1 MLWRLNTNLSTSL
14 EKQGGTTLDEY
25 LTFFF
30 IILISSPKW
39 KKTTKAF
46 LNKYY
51 CKTHCLQRLLSGFT
65 ILKVHSTM
73 EQLALEAMRQDLA
86 GDNLYFNSAGTQKRR
101 SALNYDNC
109 WLLFFSTEIWIHSV
123 KMWLQII
130 STSTQ
135 LARTEIN
142 YFYDWKGLHQWCS
155 GCSLYLCDQRREAF
169 INGFDSSEKNLIN
182 KEIISQRDN
191 ATMTF
196 PVVKWKHT
204 VFSFPLCTLPAWNFT
219 LIMFEIIFSGVL

>member
-1 MLWRLNTNLSTSL
+1 
-14 EKQGGTTLDEY
+14 
-25 LTFFF
+25 
-30 IILISSPKW
+30 
-39 KKTTKAF
+39 
-46 LNKYY
+46 
-51 CKTHCLQRLLSGFT
+51 
-65 ILKVHSTM
+65 M

-109 WLLFFSTEIWIHSV
+109 WLLFFSTETSWIHSV

-155 GCSLYLCDQRREAF
+155 GCSHYLCDQRREAF

-204 VFSFPLCTLPAWNFT
+204 VFSFPLCTLSAWNFT